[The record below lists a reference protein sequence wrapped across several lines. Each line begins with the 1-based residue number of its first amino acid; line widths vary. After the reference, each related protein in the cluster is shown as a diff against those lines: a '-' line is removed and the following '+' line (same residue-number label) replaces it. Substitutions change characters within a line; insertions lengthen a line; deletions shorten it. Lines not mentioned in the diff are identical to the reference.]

1 MGQATGAAANP
12 FDTRA
17 PWDMDAA
24 ALGPDGLALQAWMDA
39 ATRMQTQA
47 TAFRSA
53 RLGKDMAA
61 LTALGR
67 CTTPAQALEA
77 QMRYVREAMGD
88 YYEEGQRML
97 RITRDAVTGAG
108 ERGGVAPPA
117 SRSAAG

>member
-1 MGQATGAAANP
+1 MRQATGAAANP

-17 PWDMDAA
+17 LWDMNAA
-24 ALGPDGLALQAWMDA
+24 ALGPGGLALQAWMEA

-47 TAFRSA
+47 TAFWNA

-108 ERGGVAPPA
+108 ARGGAAPPA